1 MSEPNSAFRCADAA
15 RARADPLAGSAP
27 PARRWLL
34 LEHPGPWK
42 IDAVAGSGIDADVL
56 SALVQKAGSA
66 TRILLVRR
74 SGRLDRRAPR
84 RWILAGLD
92 SATLTG
98 PWRDDHDL
106 LDAAD
111 AMIAT
116 LPPPMEPPEP
126 LILVCTHGIHD
137 VCCALRGRPVASALA
152 SRWPELVWECT
163 HIGGDRFAPNVVLLP
178 DGFYYGNLDP
188 DYAVT
193 TVEAHLAGRVLTDR
207 LRGMARFLPPVQAA
221 VIAAY
226 ERYGP
231 LGVTDVTV
239 RATEHFGPHHGHG
252 SETVVD
258 LVIEPQQRL
267 VRVQVLSVRRPDA
280 QLTCRATRETPA
292 TEYRVIDFSAKLR
305 ASEIA
310 RPPC

>member
-1 MSEPNSAFRCADAA
+1 MSEPDSAFRCSDAA
-15 RARADPLAGSAP
+15 RVRADPLAGSAP

-34 LEHPGPWK
+34 LEHPGPWR
-42 IDAVAGSGIDADVL
+42 IDAVAGSGIDSAVL

-74 SGRLDRRAPR
+74 PGRIDRRAPR

-106 LDAAD
+106 LDAAE

-116 LPPPMEPPEP
+116 SPPSMEPPQP
-126 LILVCTHGIHD
+126 LILVCTHGVHD

-188 DYAVT
+188 DYAVA
-193 TVEAHLAGRVLTDR
+193 TVEAHLTGTVLTDR
-207 LRGMARFLPPVQAA
+207 LRGMARFVPPVQAA

-226 ERYGP
+226 QRYGP
-231 LGVTDVTV
+231 LGPPDVTV

-292 TEYRVIDFSAKLR
+292 TEYRIIDFSPKLR

>member
-1 MSEPNSAFRCADAA
+1 M
-15 RARADPLAGSAP
+15 AGSAP

-42 IDAVAGSGIDADVL
+42 IDAIAGSGIDSDVL
-56 SALVQKAGSA
+56 SALGQKAGSA

-74 SGRLDRRAPR
+74 PGRIDRRAPR

-98 PWRDDHDL
+98 PWRDDRDL

-111 AMIAT
+111 AMIAI
-116 LPPPMEPPEP
+116 PPPSMEAPEP
-126 LILVCTHGIHD
+126 LILVCTHGVHD

-152 SRWPELVWECT
+152 SRWPERVWECT

-188 DYAVT
+188 DYAVA
-193 TVEAHLAGRVLTDR
+193 TVEAHLTGTVLTDR

-226 ERYGP
+226 QRYGP
-231 LGVTDVTV
+231 LGPPDVTV

-252 SETVVD
+252 SETIVD
-258 LVIEPQQRL
+258 LVIQPQQRL
-267 VRVQVLSVRRPDA
+267 ARVRVLSVRRPDA

-292 TEYRVIDFSAKLR
+292 TEYRIIDFSH
-305 ASEIA
+305 
-310 RPPC
+310 